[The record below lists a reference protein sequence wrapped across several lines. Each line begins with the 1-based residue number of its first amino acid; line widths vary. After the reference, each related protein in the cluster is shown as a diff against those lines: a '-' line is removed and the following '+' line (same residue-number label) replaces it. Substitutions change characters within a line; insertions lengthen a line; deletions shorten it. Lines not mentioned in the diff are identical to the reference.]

1 MCFLM
6 GESPW
11 IKTPVSFNQMGS
23 PDVGNTFEAFEGG
36 VGAIWRFILA
46 RNAYVF
52 FGGKPMVIFSHQH
65 SNSSLKPI
73 PPECRSCLEDSD
85 EVHGFQAKSPLVF
98 TSEKCCAFAAGKL
111 IVEMD
116 VDSKKQRL
124 PNREDRR
131 FAGRLLGRWNR
142 EDRCESR
149 KFWVFGIFCWISI

>member
-1 MCFLM
+1 MTIHIGQECICFFL
-6 GESPW
+6 
-11 IKTPVSFNQMGS
+11 
-23 PDVGNTFEAFEGG
+23 
-36 VGAIWRFILA
+36 
-46 RNAYVF
+46 
-52 FGGKPMVIFSHQH
+52 GKPMVIFSHQH

-73 PPECRSCLEDSD
+73 PPECRSCLQDSD

-142 EDRCESR
+142 EDLCESR